1 MRVLVVDDNEDS
13 LVIQKTTLE
22 AQGYTVESAANGKQ
36 ALEMATRSRPDII
49 ISDILMPEMDGF
61 AFCQAVKGDEKL
73 RTVPFVFHTAS
84 YISPEDAKLAMALG
98 ATDLVVKTGDMKEL
112 LKTIEKVLKD
122 DKEGRFHIPS
132 QPSEDKE
139 ELERMHK
146 EALIRQ
152 LDKKVRELEKG
163 KEVLEETNIQV
174 QATNIKLADS
184 IDKEVRI
191 RKLFER
197 YVPKNVVN
205 EVLQRSDEHLFRGE
219 NRRVS
224 ILFLDVRQFT
234 QFTEKYDPEDVVAV
248 LNKLFSEV
256 SKTIIH
262 RGGIVDKFIGDG
274 ILAVF
279 GAPVLL
285 DDHALCAVLA
295 AIDIKNS
302 LAGFNDWLE
311 DRMGESI
318 VIGIGI
324 NSGEVIS
331 GNVGSTEKME
341 YTVVGG
347 PVNMAFRIEGF
358 TKGKPNSIFISKDTH
373 DEVKDKVKAVS
384 LGMKNLKGNTK
395 STELFEVVGC

>member
-1 MRVLVVDDNEDS
+1 MKILIVDDNEDS
-13 LVIQKTTLE
+13 LVLQKTALE

-36 ALEMATRSRPDII
+36 ALEMAKRSRPDMI

-61 AFCQAVKGDEKL
+61 AFCQAVKDDEQL
-73 RTVPFVFHTAS
+73 RTVPFVFLTAS
-84 YISPEDAKLAMALG
+84 YISPEDEKLAMALG
-98 ATDLVVKTGDMKEL
+98 ATRLIVKTGDIKKL
-112 LKTIEKVLKD
+112 LKTIEEVLKD
-122 DKEGRFHIPS
+122 DKEERFHIPS
-132 QPSEDKE
+132 QPSVDKE
-139 ELERMHK
+139 ELKRMHT

-163 KEVLEETNIQV
+163 REALEETNIQL
-174 QATNIKLADS
+174 QTTNIKLADS
-184 IDKEVRI
+184 IDKEVRT

-205 EVLQRSDEHLFRGE
+205 EVLQRSDEQVFRGE

-234 QFTEKYDPEDVVAV
+234 SFAEKYNPEDVVDV
-248 LNKLFSEV
+248 LNKLFSGA
-256 SKTIIH
+256 SKIIIN

-279 GAPVLL
+279 GAPALL

-302 LAGFNDWLE
+302 LTGFNDWLE

-324 NSGEVIS
+324 NSGDVIS

-341 YTVVGG
+341 YTVIGG
-347 PVNMAFRIEGF
+347 PVNRAFHIEGL
-358 TKGKPNSIFISKDTH
+358 TKEKSNSIFISKDTY

-384 LGMKNLKGNTK
+384 LGMKNLKGDSK
-395 STELFEVVGC
+395 STELFEVVGY